1 MLRFKRLSMENFGP
15 YKNREVIEFPA
26 EKGVVIIRGRNG
38 RGKTTILN
46 AIRFL
51 LFGQIKQNGKKA
63 VPLNKFVN
71 QIGEN
76 NGNYSYT
83 VSLIVDV
90 DGDSYEITRQL
101 TPKRDKVVPNDER
114 DYDQSLSIRSLS
126 KENAVLTP
134 NESKLF
140 LNQIMTEPVSRFYLF
155 DGELLKEYE
164 SQLSDEDDSAA
175 RQIRDGIERIL
186 GVPILKNARDHIH
199 SLFTDQ
205 DNQYNNELK
214 ANKMTQEIGQVRAN
228 AEKKRDEL
236 NKDCQ
241 DALETLN
248 DIKDELSEKEELFD
262 KSASDRS
269 AILDRDRWKESLS
282 RHNSEKENVEDKLKA
297 KLADA
302 WKGMLLPVLLKN
314 KKIIDS
320 EIKDIENI
328 KSDNERQK
336 QLISDLKKSIN
347 ESRCKFCN
355 QPLDSS
361 AIEELNKRLSE
372 QMDATTNEDID
383 ENKLYSL
390 KKKSEYISKYIPVEI
405 QYSVKEI
412 CDLCDNLA
420 KAKRDISLDK
430 NELIYAEQKVKE
442 SSYSEE
448 KLRVLVDQIGILTQK
463 KINTES
469 KLKIAKS
476 NLDELKNKI
485 NKCDEQLRKFSKSK
499 NIDLALY
506 KRDYLASLENLFIE
520 SINRYQDE
528 LRSNVQSDATDLFL
542 KLSSEKE
549 YSGLQ
554 IKNNYALDIVF
565 KDNTCIPLRSS
576 GYEHLVAFSLIG
588 ALHKNAPMRGPLFM
602 DTSFGRLDRENSEN
616 LIRVLPKLSEQ
627 VIILVHDQEIDER
640 MLKSHIPEYITASY
654 GIERI
659 SARESH
665 LKLEEAY

>member
-199 SLFTDQ
+199 SLFKDQ

-361 AIEELNKRLSE
+361 VIEELNKRLSE

-390 KKKSEYISKYIPVEI
+390 KKKSDYISKYIPVEI

-412 CDLCDNLA
+412 CDLC
-420 KAKRDISLDK
+420 
-430 NELIYAEQKVKE
+430 
-442 SSYSEE
+442 
-448 KLRVLVDQIGILTQK
+448 
-463 KINTES
+463 
-469 KLKIAKS
+469 S
-476 NLDELKNKI
+476 N
-485 NKCDEQLRKFSKSK
+485 Q
-499 NIDLALY
+499 
-506 KRDYLASLENLFIE
+506 
-520 SINRYQDE
+520 
-528 LRSNVQSDATDLFL
+528 
-542 KLSSEKE
+542 
-549 YSGLQ
+549 
-554 IKNNYALDIVF
+554 
-565 KDNTCIPLRSS
+565 
-576 GYEHLVAFSLIG
+576 
-588 ALHKNAPMRGPLFM
+588 
-602 DTSFGRLDRENSEN
+602 
-616 LIRVLPKLSEQ
+616 
-627 VIILVHDQEIDER
+627 
-640 MLKSHIPEYITASY
+640 
-654 GIERI
+654 
-659 SARESH
+659 
-665 LKLEEAY
+665 